1 MKKYKLVLVK
11 KETSKDSGF
20 KYLRLEYAPADEVK
34 ADGFNADILSA
45 LTTIT
50 NNTQRNIVDVLSSR
64 TFTADGKPDVAAS
77 DKFCNEVGPAFG
89 TLKEKGILCD
99 VEDVEVKV
107 SPYYRINGGV
117 VDTSATYDTIT
128 VQVVLNPATGQPFVN
143 NAAQGKAN
151 SRLRNGT
158 SMYITVEA
166 YNKQKQAEASVTTMT
181 DAVTAQ
187 LATATVGDDNE
198 F

>member
-1 MKKYKLVLVK
+1 MKKYKLVVVK
-11 KETSKDSGF
+11 SEQSKDNGF
-20 KYLRLEYAPADEVK
+20 KYLRLEYAPADSLSV
-34 ADGFNADILSA
+34 DGFDADILAA

-64 TFTADGKPDVAAS
+64 QFNADGTPNIDAS
-77 DKFCNEVGPAFG
+77 DKFCKEVGPAFKA
-89 TLKEKGILCD
+89 LKEKNILFD

-107 SPYYRINGGV
+107 SPYYRVNNGV
-117 VDTSATYDTIT
+117 ADTSTTFDTMT
-128 VQVVLNPATGQPFVN
+128 VQVVLNPATGQPFVA

-151 SRLRNGT
+151 SRLRNGA

-166 YNKQKQAEASVTTMT
+166 YNKSQQAEASVTTMT
-181 DAVTAQ
+181 DNVTAQ
-187 LATATVGDDNE
+187 LANATVSDDNE

>member
-1 MKKYKLVLVK
+1 MKKYKLVVVK
-11 KETSKDSGF
+11 AEKSENGM
-20 KYLRLEYAPADEVK
+20 KYLRLEYAPADAVK
-34 ADGFNADILSA
+34 ADGFDADILAA

-64 TFTADGKPDVAAS
+64 QFNADGTPNREAA
-77 DKFCNEVGPAFG
+77 DKFCKEVGPAF
-89 TLKEKGILCD
+89 KELMAKGILFD

-107 SPYYRINGGV
+107 SPYYRVNNGV
-117 VDTSATYDTIT
+117 ADTSTTYDTMT
-128 VQVVLNPATGQPFVN
+128 VQVVLNPATGQPFVA

-158 SMYITVEA
+158 NMYITVEA
-166 YNKQKQAEASVTTMT
+166 YNKQQNAEASVTTAT
-181 DAVTAQ
+181 SNVAAQ
-187 LATATVGDDNE
+187 LATATVEDDNE

>member
-1 MKKYKLVLVK
+1 MKKYKLVVVK
-11 KETSKDSGF
+11 SETSENGM
-20 KYLRLEYAPADEVK
+20 KYLRLEYAPADAVK
-34 ADGFNADILSA
+34 ADGFDADILAA

-64 TFTADGKPDVAAS
+64 QFNADGTPNIDAS
-77 DKFCNEVGPAFG
+77 DKFCKEVGPAFKA
-89 TLKEKGILCD
+89 LKEKNILFD

-107 SPYYRINGGV
+107 SPYYRLNNGV
-117 VDTSATYDTIT
+117 ADTSTTYDTMT
-128 VQVVLNPATGQPFVN
+128 VQVVLNPATGQPFVA

-181 DAVTAQ
+181 DTVTAQ
-187 LATATVGDDNE
+187 LANATVSDDNE

>member
-1 MKKYKLVLVK
+1 MKKYKLVVVK
-11 KETSKDSGF
+11 SEASENGF
-20 KYLRLEYAPADEVK
+20 KYLRLEYAPADAVK
-34 ADGFNADILSA
+34 ADGFDADILSA

-64 TFTADGKPDVAAS
+64 TFTADGKPDVDAS
-77 DKFCNEVGPAFG
+77 DKFCKTVGPAFKA
-89 TLKEKGILCD
+89 LMEKNILFD

-107 SPYYRINGGV
+107 SPYYRLNNGV
-117 VDTSATYDTIT
+117 ADTSTTFDTMT

-181 DAVTAQ
+181 DTVTAQ
-187 LATATVGDDNE
+187 LANATVSDDNE

>member
-1 MKKYKLVLVK
+1 MKKYKLVVVK
-11 KETSKDSGF
+11 SETSENGF
-20 KYLRLEYAPADEVK
+20 KYLRLEYAPADAVK
-34 ADGFNADILSA
+34 ADGFDADILSA

-64 TFTADGKPDVAAS
+64 QFNADGTPNIDAS
-77 DKFCNEVGPAFG
+77 DKFCKEVGPAFKA
-89 TLKEKGILCD
+89 LKEKNILFD

-107 SPYYRINGGV
+107 SPYYRINNGV
-117 VDTSATYDTIT
+117 VDTSVTYDKMT

-158 SMYITVEA
+158 TMYVTVEA

-181 DAVTAQ
+181 DTVAAQ
-187 LATATVGDDNE
+187 LANATVTDDNE

>member
-1 MKKYKLVLVK
+1 MKYKLVLVK

-34 ADGFNADILSA
+34 ADGFDADILSA
-45 LTTIT
+45 LSTIT
-50 NNTQRNIVDVLSSR
+50 NNTERKIVDVLSSR

-77 DKFCNEVGPAFG
+77 DAFCKTVGPAFKA
-89 TLKEKGILCD
+89 LMEKNILFD
-99 VEDVEVKV
+99 VDEVEVKV
-107 SPYYRINGGV
+107 APYYRINNGV
-117 VDTSATYDTIT
+117 VDTSTTHDTMT
-128 VQVVLNPATGQPFVN
+128 VQIVLNPATGQPFVN

-158 SMYITVEA
+158 TMYVTVEA

-187 LATATVGDDNE
+187 LANATVTDDNE

>member
-1 MKKYKLVLVK
+1 MKKYKLVVVK
-11 KETSKDSGF
+11 SETSENGF
-20 KYLRLEYAPADEVK
+20 KYLRLEYAPADAVK
-34 ADGFNADILSA
+34 ADGFDADILSA

-64 TFTADGKPDVAAS
+64 QFNADGTPNIDAS
-77 DKFCNEVGPAFG
+77 DKFCKEVGPAFKA
-89 TLKEKGILCD
+89 LKEKNILFD

-117 VDTSATYDTIT
+117 VDTSVTYDKMT
-128 VQVVLNPATGQPFVN
+128 VQVVLNPATGQPFVA

-158 SMYITVEA
+158 TMYITVEA

-181 DAVTAQ
+181 DNVAAQ
-187 LATATVGDDNE
+187 LANATVTDDNE

>member
-1 MKKYKLVLVK
+1 MKKYKLVVVK
-11 KETSKDSGF
+11 SETSENGF
-20 KYLRLEYAPADEVK
+20 KYLRLEYAPADAVK
-34 ADGFNADILSA
+34 ADGFDADILSA

-64 TFTADGKPDVAAS
+64 QFNADGTPNLEAA
-77 DKFCNEVGPAFG
+77 DKFCKEVGPAFRA
-89 TLKEKGILCD
+89 LKEKNILFD

-107 SPYYRINGGV
+107 SPYYRLNNGV
-117 VDTSATYDTIT
+117 ADTSVTYDTMT

-166 YNKQKQAEASVTTMT
+166 YKKQQQAEASVTTMT
-181 DAVTAQ
+181 GNVTAQ
-187 LATATVGDDNE
+187 LANATVEDDNE

>member
-1 MKKYKLVLVK
+1 MLHPHGVFSIRLNNKVGRKDIIFNVAAFITLYLVLVGI
-11 KETSKDSGF
+11 TTFVGCLGNLDLFSSFTG
-20 KYLRLEYAPADEVK
+20 A
-34 ADGFNADILSA
+34 LSMVG
-45 LTTIT
+45 
-50 NNTQRNIVDVLSSR
+50 N
-64 TFTADGKPDVAAS
+64 
-77 DKFCNEVGPAFG
+77 VGPAFG
-89 TLKEKGILCD
+89 TLKEKGILFD

-117 VDTSATYDTIT
+117 VDTSVTYDKMT
-128 VQVVLNPATGQPFVN
+128 VQVVLNPATGQPFVA

-158 SMYITVEA
+158 TMYVTVEA

-181 DAVTAQ
+181 DNVAAQ

>member
-1 MKKYKLVLVK
+1 MKKYKLVVVK
-11 KETSKDSGF
+11 SETSENGF
-20 KYLRLEYAPADEVK
+20 KYLRLEYAPADAVK
-34 ADGFNADILSA
+34 ADGFDADILSA

-64 TFTADGKPDVAAS
+64 QFNADGTPNIDAS
-77 DKFCNEVGPAFG
+77 DKFCKEVGPAFKA
-89 TLKEKGILCD
+89 LKEKNILFD

-107 SPYYRINGGV
+107 SPYYRINNGV
-117 VDTSATYDTIT
+117 VDTSVTYDKMT
-128 VQVVLNPATGQPFVN
+128 VQVVLNPATGQPFVA

-158 SMYITVEA
+158 TMYVTVEA

-181 DAVTAQ
+181 DTVAAQ
-187 LATATVGDDNE
+187 LANATVTDDNE

>member
-1 MKKYKLVLVK
+1 MKYKLVLVK
-11 KETSKDSGF
+11 KETSENGL

-34 ADGFNADILSA
+34 VEGFDDKILSA
-45 LTTIT
+45 LSTIT
-50 NNTQRNIVDVLSSR
+50 NNTERKIVDVLSSR
-64 TFTADGKPDVAAS
+64 QFNADGTPDIAAAE
-77 DKFCNEVGPAFG
+77 KFCNEVGPAFG
-89 TLKEKGILCD
+89 TLKEKGILFD
-99 VEDVEVKV
+99 VEEVEVNV
-107 SPYYRINGGV
+107 APYYSLSNGV
-117 VDTSATYDTIT
+117 ADTSATHTT
-128 VQVVLNPATGQPFVN
+128 MKVQVVLNPATGRPFVA

-158 SMYITVEA
+158 TMYITVEA

-181 DAVTAQ
+181 GDVAAQ

>member
-11 KETSKDSGF
+11 SETSENGF
-20 KYLRLEYAPADEVK
+20 KYLRLEYAPADAVK
-34 ADGFNADILSA
+34 ADGFDADILSA

-64 TFTADGKPDVAAS
+64 QFNADGTPNIDAS
-77 DKFCNEVGPAFG
+77 DKFCKEVGPAFKA
-89 TLKEKGILCD
+89 LKEKNILFD

-107 SPYYRINGGV
+107 SPYYRLNNGV
-117 VDTSATYDTIT
+117 VDTSVTYDKMT
-128 VQVVLNPATGQPFVN
+128 VQVVLNPATGQPFVA

-158 SMYITVEA
+158 NMYVTVEA

-181 DAVTAQ
+181 DTVTAQ
-187 LATATVGDDNE
+187 LANATVTDDNE

>member
-1 MKKYKLVLVK
+1 MKYKLVLVK
-11 KETSKDSGF
+11 SEQSKDSGF

-34 ADGFNADILSA
+34 AEGFDAKILSA
-45 LTTIT
+45 FTTIT
-50 NNTQRNIVDVLSSR
+50 NNTERKIVDVLSSR
-64 TFTADGKPDVAAS
+64 TFTADGKPDIAAS
-77 DKFCNEVGPAFG
+77 EAFCKTVGPAFK
-89 TLKEKGILCD
+89 TLMENNILFD

-107 SPYYRINGGV
+107 APYYSLNNGV
-117 VDTSATYDTIT
+117 ADTSTTHDTMT
-128 VQVVLNPATGQPFVN
+128 VQVVLNPATGRPFVA

-158 SMYITVEA
+158 TMYITVEA

-181 DAVTAQ
+181 DTVTTQ
-187 LATATVGDDNE
+187 LANATVADDNE